1 MDASILESRSR
12 STEVISVQSFDKAIS
27 GMGGS
32 LYNSSGKVCSIISG
46 FTLIFDIEYGFQFV
60 RLIGL
65 HPTGQN
71 QA

>member
-1 MDASILESRSR
+1 
-12 STEVISVQSFDKAIS
+12 
-27 GMGGS
+27 MGGS

-60 RLIGL
+60 RLIGF
-65 HPTGQN
+65 HPAGQN